1 MIEYQMV
8 PNTNVMEMSIEG
20 YITAAEFADLLKAMD
35 VEFKS
40 HSKLRLL
47 IKVLNLTGFEP
58 TLVFHDVLF
67 GIRHF
72 FDLSHYAIATDQIWV
87 KRGIIASR
95 LLMLGQIRIFDLDE
109 LEQARAW
116 IVPTETASSTLGA
129 KETSAP

>member
-1 MIEYQMV
+1 MIECQAIA
-8 PNTNVMEMSIEG
+8 NTNVLEMSIDG
-20 YITAAEFADLLKAMD
+20 YITASEFAALLKMMD
-35 VEFKS
+35 EQFKQ

-58 TLVFHDVLF
+58 TLIFHDVLF

-95 LLMLGQIRIFDLDE
+95 LFMLGQIRIYSLDE
-109 LEQARAW
+109 LEQARQW
-116 IVPTETASSTLGA
+116 IVPTMDA
-129 KETSAP
+129 SAP

>member
-1 MIEYQMV
+1 MIDCQMI
-8 PNTNVMEMSIEG
+8 PDTNVLEMSIDG
-20 YITAAEFADLLKAMD
+20 YITAAEFADLLKLMD
-35 VEFKS
+35 EQFKQ

-58 TLVFHDVLF
+58 TLIFHDVLF

-95 LLMLGQIRIFDLDE
+95 LFMLGQIQIYGMDE
-109 LEQARAW
+109 LDQARQW
-116 IVPTETASSTLGA
+116 ILPMIDAS
-129 KETSAP
+129 PP